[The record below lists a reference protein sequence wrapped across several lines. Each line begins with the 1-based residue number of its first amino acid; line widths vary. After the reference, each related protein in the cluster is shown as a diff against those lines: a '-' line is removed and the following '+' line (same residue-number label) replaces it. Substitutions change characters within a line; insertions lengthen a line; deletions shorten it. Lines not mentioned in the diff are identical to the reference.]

1 MRGVLEMSQM
11 QKESER
17 ARERKRSAALQATRE
32 MKNF

>member
-11 QKESER
+11 H
-17 ARERKRSAALQATRE
+17 REREREKKRSAALQATRE